1 MSSGFDS
8 VESWPQLVRFHQS
21 HCCYCRWNKSV
32 LWGRQ
37 WCASEWNPTGFGH
50 EKHSSA
56 GNLVLVSFSR
66 LTVVS
71 LLVRI
76 HPFIYYNEA
85 FCVRVF
91 QDSTLCPLIHQQTTI
106 PSISTV
112 PAGHW
117 WQSVLL
123 WKTLLRIV
131 RRGREPACLQVL
143 PTNSITAA
151 GLNPHR
157 FALSRSILN
166 ADACNVNGEKLWY
179 RN

>member
-21 HCCYCRWNKSV
+21 HCCCCRWNKSV

-56 GNLVLVSFSR
+56 GNLVLVSFSW

-91 QDSTLCPLIHQQTTI
+91 QDSTLCPLIHRQTTI

-157 FALSRSILN
+157 FALSR
-166 ADACNVNGEKLWY
+166 VQF
-179 RN
+179 